1 MRSSK
6 PSSRAEHRAASDL
19 VPLTNLAFHILVA
32 LGNEDRHGYAIIK
45 EIEARSEGTMT
56 VRSGTLYTALQRLQD
71 AGLVE
76 ESGDRPA
83 PDRDD
88 QRRRYYRITDLGR
101 EVVVLEAARLSALI
115 DAARSKKLIP
125 TPPRG

>member
-1 MRSSK
+1 M
-6 PSSRAEHRAASDL
+6 HRTETTGSALPEPADHL
-19 VPLTNLAFHILVA
+19 PLTNLTLNILVA
-32 LGNEDRHGYAIIK
+32 LGTEDRHGYAIIK
-45 EIEARSEGTMT
+45 EIEERSAGALT

-88 QRRRYYRITDLGR
+88 QRRRYYRITELGR
-101 EVVVLEAARLSALI
+101 EVVSLEVTRLTTLIEAARDKELAP
-115 DAARSKKLIP
+115 AA
-125 TPPRG
+125 PRG

>member
-1 MRSSK
+1 MTTSDAAGTGA
-6 PSSRAEHRAASDL
+6 PRAADHL
-19 VPLTNLAFHILVA
+19 PLTNLACNILIA

-45 EIEARSEGTMT
+45 EIEQRSEGALT

-71 AGLVE
+71 SGLVE

-101 EVVVLEAARLSALI
+101 AVVVLEVERLGTLI
-115 DAARSKKLIP
+115 DAARDKHLVP
-125 TPPRG
+125 AAPRG

>member
-1 MRSSK
+1 M
-6 PSSRAEHRAASDL
+6 PDAHDL
-19 VPLTNLAFHILVA
+19 LPLTNLAFNILVA

-45 EIEARSEGTMT
+45 EIEERSEGTMT

-101 EVVVLEAARLSALI
+101 DAVTLEAARLSTLL
-115 DAARSKKLIP
+115 DAARAKKLVSSA
-125 TPPRG
+125 RG

>member
-1 MRSSK
+1 MST
-6 PSSRAEHRAASDL
+6 AAAPDAAGFL
-19 VPLTNLAFHILVA
+19 PLTNLACNILVA

-45 EIEARSEGTMT
+45 EIEERSAGALT

-76 ESGDRPA
+76 ESGHRPA

-88 QRRRYYRITDLGR
+88 RRRRYYRITDLGR
-101 EVVVLEAARLSALI
+101 EVVALELERLATLIEAARDKDLV
-115 DAARSKKLIP
+115 AAA
-125 TPPRG
+125 PRG

>member
-1 MRSSK
+1 MRPSK
-6 PSSRAEHRAASDL
+6 PSSRTEHGAASGH
-19 VPLTNLAFHILVA
+19 VPLTNLTFHILVA
-32 LGNEDRHGYAIIK
+32 LGNDDRHGYAIIK

-101 EVVVLEAARLSALI
+101 QVVVLEAARLSALI